1 MGFLLQ
7 LFSPLLNFLKKLAYS
22 AEFKNYKKTL
32 KDNPGDHALRA
43 RFAKYCLKHYFN
55 HQAVAETHLIEAV
68 NQFDNIVHADI
79 FDLEIYYLM
88 GKYYQGMDDHKARQ
102 VYIDGITKFNRYIEK
117 NPGLK
122 HDYVETAFSMALNL
136 LALKSSHIDP
146 ELERFF
152 KSIRKTY
159 LKHFLDEKVDFK
171 AGVVGGER
179 SVDTTP
185 TPSPEVLPFQN

>member
-1 MGFLLQ
+1 MGFLYQ
-7 LFSPLLNFLKKLAYS
+7 LFTPVLNFLKRLAYS
-22 AEFKNYKKTL
+22 AEFTNFKKVL
-32 KDNPGDHALRA
+32 KDNPNDHALRA

-55 HQAVAETHLIEAV
+55 HQAAAETHLIEAV
-68 NQFDNIVHADI
+68 NQFDNIVHSDI

-88 GKYYQGMDDHKARQ
+88 GKYYQGMDNIKAKQ
-102 VYIDGITKFNRYIEK
+102 VYLDGITRFNRYIEM

-122 HDYVETAFSMALNL
+122 HENVETAFSMALNL
-136 LALKSSHIDP
+136 LALQSTPIDP
-146 ELERFF
+146 EVEKFF

-171 AGVVGGER
+171 TGVAGADQ

-185 TPSPEVLPFQN
+185 SPSGMQINS